1 MENYIERKEKYIKF
15 EYDVFIKTT
24 KLNISLF
31 IHGMLEKHKR
41 SQKIYI
47 IQISKKRKV
56 LFDLGRFVPS
66 QMYQLIN
73 MCTWG
78 QWALTDIYENKLNE
92 YYDEAIKNIKQ

>member
-1 MENYIERKEKYIKF
+1 MENYIERKIKYVKF
-15 EYDVFIKTT
+15 DYDIFIKTT
-24 KLNISLF
+24 KLSISLF

-47 IQISKKRKV
+47 IQITKKRKV
-56 LFDLGRFVPS
+56 QFDLGWFVPS

-73 MCTWG
+73 MGTWS

-92 YYDEAIKNIKQ
+92 YYDEAFKKINN